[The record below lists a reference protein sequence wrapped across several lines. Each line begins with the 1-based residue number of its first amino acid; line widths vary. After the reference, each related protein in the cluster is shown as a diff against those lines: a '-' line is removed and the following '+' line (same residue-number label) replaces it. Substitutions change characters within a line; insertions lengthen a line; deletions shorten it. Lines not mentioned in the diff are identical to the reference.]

1 MPNAFELLQSLINGL
16 GVGLVYGLI
25 AIGFCVIYNASGI
38 VNFAQGVFVM
48 LGGMFAHTLLTR
60 LGLPMLAAAL
70 ISIVLVAMVGVL
82 VQVLVINPM
91 WQRKAPLFA
100 IILATLAVQLL
111 IEQIVILTLGDQPR
125 TYPEFTL
132 GGPLKLG
139 PIAIGYQL
147 FWILGCGALMVVAL
161 QLFFNRTRVGRA
173 LRACSQ
179 NREAAALLGIP
190 VASMLMLSF
199 ALSAALGAAAGILI
213 TPTQYTAY
221 SVDGPFGING
231 FIAAIIGGF
240 GSAPAALVGGTL
252 LGVVQ
257 AGAIVFFGAGYKNV
271 VALTILLI
279 VLLFFP
285 NGLFGGWGKRVLRE
299 KHARAHRLRTP
310 RADVLHGGF
319 EEHGGRCATRRRP
332 QRRSLRSLRGRFQ
345 SGGGPARL
353 HRGIRSKPV
362 QLSNRARPCACDPR
376 LRA

>member
-1 MPNAFELLQSLINGL
+1 MPSVVELVQSLVNGV
-16 GVGLVYGLI
+16 GIGLVYGLI

-48 LGGMFAHTLLTR
+48 LGGMFAYSFLANMKLPLVLAAVLSILLT
-60 LGLPMLAAAL
+60 AA
-70 ISIVLVAMVGVL
+70 IGVL
-82 VQVLVINPM
+82 VQVLIIRPM
-91 WQRKAPLFA
+91 WERKAPMFA

-125 TYPEFTL
+125 TYPEFTT
-132 GGPLKLG
+132 GGPLKIG
-139 PIAIGYQL
+139 SIAIGYQL
-147 FWILGCGALMVVAL
+147 FWILGCGALMVGAL
-161 QLFFNRTRVGRA
+161 QLFFNRTRAGRA

-190 VASMLMLSF
+190 VGAMLILSF

-221 SVDGPFGING
+221 SVGGPFGVNG

-240 GSAPAALVGGTL
+240 GSAPAALAGGIL

-257 AGAIVFFGAGYKNV
+257 SGAIVVFGAGYKNV

-285 NGLFGGWGKRVLRE
+285 KGLFGGLAKR
-299 KHARAHRLRTP
+299 A
-310 RADVLHGGF
+310 
-319 EEHGGRCATRRRP
+319 
-332 QRRSLRSLRGRFQ
+332 
-345 SGGGPARL
+345 
-353 HRGIRSKPV
+353 
-362 QLSNRARPCACDPR
+362 
-376 LRA
+376 

>member
-1 MPNAFELLQSLINGL
+1 MINGL

-173 LRACSQ
+173 LRACSA
-179 NREAAALLGIP
+179 EP
-190 VASMLMLSF
+190 
-199 ALSAALGAAAGILI
+199 
-213 TPTQYTAY
+213 
-221 SVDGPFGING
+221 
-231 FIAAIIGGF
+231 
-240 GSAPAALVGGTL
+240 
-252 LGVVQ
+252 
-257 AGAIVFFGAGYKNV
+257 
-271 VALTILLI
+271 
-279 VLLFFP
+279 
-285 NGLFGGWGKRVLRE
+285 
-299 KHARAHRLRTP
+299 
-310 RADVLHGGF
+310 
-319 EEHGGRCATRRRP
+319 GGRCVARHTGCLNADAVFRA
-332 QRRSLRSLRGRFQ
+332 QRR
-345 SGGGPARL
+345 ARCGCRHPHHADAVHGL
-353 HRGIRSKPV
+353 
-362 QLSNRARPCACDPR
+362 
-376 LRA
+376 

>member
-1 MPNAFELLQSLINGL
+1 MPSVIELVQSLVNGV
-16 GVGLVYGLI
+16 GIGLVYGLI

-48 LGGMFAHTLLTR
+48 LGGMFAYSFLAGMKLPLPLAAVLSILLT
-60 LGLPMLAAAL
+60 A
-70 ISIVLVAMVGVL
+70 VVGVL
-82 VQVLVINPM
+82 VQVLIIRPM
-91 WQRKAPLFA
+91 WERKAPMFA

-125 TYPEFTL
+125 TYPEFTS
-132 GGPLKLG
+132 GGPLKIG
-139 PIAIGYQL
+139 SIAIGYQL
-147 FWILGCGALMVVAL
+147 FWILGCGALMVGAL

-190 VASMLMLSF
+190 VGAMLMLSF

-221 SVDGPFGING
+221 SVGGPFGVNG

-240 GSAPAALVGGTL
+240 GSAPAALAGGIL

-257 AGAIVFFGAGYKNV
+257 SGAIVVFGAGYKNV

-285 NGLFGGWGKRVLRE
+285 KGLFGGLAKR
-299 KHARAHRLRTP
+299 A
-310 RADVLHGGF
+310 
-319 EEHGGRCATRRRP
+319 
-332 QRRSLRSLRGRFQ
+332 
-345 SGGGPARL
+345 
-353 HRGIRSKPV
+353 
-362 QLSNRARPCACDPR
+362 
-376 LRA
+376 

>member
-1 MPNAFELLQSLINGL
+1 VPSVVELVQSLVNGV
-16 GVGLVYGLI
+16 GIGLVYGLI

-48 LGGMFAHTLLTR
+48 LGGMFAYSFLANMKLPLVLAAVLSILLT
-60 LGLPMLAAAL
+60 AA
-70 ISIVLVAMVGVL
+70 IGVL
-82 VQVLVINPM
+82 VQVLIIRPM
-91 WQRKAPLFA
+91 WERKAPMFA

-125 TYPEFTL
+125 TYPEFTT
-132 GGPLKLG
+132 GGPLKIG
-139 PIAIGYQL
+139 SIAIGYQL
-147 FWILGCGALMVVAL
+147 FWILGCGALMVGAL
-161 QLFFNRTRVGRA
+161 QLFFNRTRAGRA

-190 VASMLMLSF
+190 VGAMLMLSF

-221 SVDGPFGING
+221 SVGGPFGVNG

-240 GSAPAALVGGTL
+240 GSAPAALAGGIL

-257 AGAIVFFGAGYKNV
+257 SGAIVVFGAGYKNV

-285 NGLFGGWGKRVLRE
+285 KGLFGGL
-299 KHARAHRLRTP
+299 ARK
-310 RADVLHGGF
+310 
-319 EEHGGRCATRRRP
+319 
-332 QRRSLRSLRGRFQ
+332 Q
-345 SGGGPARL
+345 
-353 HRGIRSKPV
+353 
-362 QLSNRARPCACDPR
+362 
-376 LRA
+376 